1 MPEITEK
8 VCEHNQSVRYK
19 STDALLFFSA
29 TNRPEGS
36 TLTCA
41 PGFFPCDNSCA
52 PISKLCNGKS
62 DCYDFEDEAN
72 CTSPANRFY
81 QVNYVY
87 LHKKTLNATSFL
99 ILWYSPAN
107 GDEKQEFEY
116 MPSITLAEV
125 DVPQWKNESWTMATE
140 HRFSNLKPFTAY
152 NVTVYVRPKGA
163 QRVDPPSNFL
173 NVTTAEGVPSEP
185 LNVSVRQLNGSRV
198 QVTWSPPKE
207 AYGILKEYT
216 VYYRAQT
223 YNVQQPHS
231 VKVSPDKNSIILE
244 ENFEPNNTYEYWV
257 RAWNS
262 KNESPNSKLVRL
274 SLDDATDMDRLTGLH
289 VTHMG
294 YDYIQVAWS
303 PIRGV
308 EGYVVQVVLPETY
321 PKTPIVR
328 TNETKYR
335 AEKLVH
341 GVNFSIKVS
350 GYMKNYVGR
359 PASISSQMP
368 GPTLPVVAVTLKR
381 SGNTFTLQW
390 NPVTFQGKNVTY
402 GVYYGQ
408 TMDELLEGLYSNSN
422 DSSIQIT
429 QPI

>member
-1 MPEITEK
+1 M
-8 VCEHNQSVRYK
+8 
-19 STDALLFFSA
+19 
-29 TNRPEGS
+29 
-36 TLTCA
+36 
-41 PGFFPCDNSCA
+41 
-52 PISKLCNGKS
+52 
-62 DCYDFEDEAN
+62 
-72 CTSPANRFY
+72 
-81 QVNYVY
+81 NYVF

-99 ILWYSPAN
+99 IFWYYPAN

-116 MPSITLAEV
+116 MPSITMAEV
-125 DVPQWKNESWTMATE
+125 DVPQWKNESWMMATE
-140 HRFSNLKPFTAY
+140 HRFNNLKPFTAY

-223 YNVQQPHS
+223 YNVQQAHS

-257 RAWNS
+257 RARNS

-294 YDYIQVAWS
+294 YDYIQIAWS

-350 GYMKNYVGR
+350 GYMKNNVGR

-368 GPTLPVVAVTLKR
+368 GPTLPEVAATLKR
-381 SGNTFTLQW
+381 NGNTFTLQW

-402 GVYYGQ
+402 GVYYGP
-408 TMDELLEGLYSNSN
+408 TMDELLEGLYSSSN
-422 DSSIQIT
+422 NNNLSIKVMQLN
-429 QPI
+429 